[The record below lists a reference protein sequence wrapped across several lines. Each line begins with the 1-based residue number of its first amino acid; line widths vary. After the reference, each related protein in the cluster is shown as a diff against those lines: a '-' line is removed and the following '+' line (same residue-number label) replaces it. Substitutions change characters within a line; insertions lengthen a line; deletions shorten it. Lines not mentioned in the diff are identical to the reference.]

1 MSRPDLAAA
10 PIPLDAE
17 GAPVFGAPWEA
28 QAFAM
33 AVTLHQRGLF
43 TWGEWAEQLGA
54 ALKAAPETPYY
65 ETWLATLEG
74 LVVAKGVAG
83 QDVLAERAAAW
94 DRAAHAT
101 PHGAPI
107 LLANDPLARA

>member
-1 MSRPDLAAA
+1 MSRPDITAA
-10 PIPLDAE
+10 PVPRDAD

-33 AVTLHQRGLF
+33 AVTLHEQGFF
-43 TWGEWAEQLGA
+43 TWGEWAERLGA

-74 LVVAKGVAG
+74 LVVSKGIASEG
-83 QDVLAERAAAW
+83 GLATLAEAW

-101 PHGAPI
+101 PHGEPI
-107 LLANDPLARA
+107 LLENDPLARA